1 MIIYLTPTLKTY
13 NITNKYF
20 KISWLTSFKLLHS
33 WSACNSKNRKTDGY
47 SPSSLTYS
55 HSSSNVVPINKHCI
69 VSHDLSVFCVD
80 KIRIN
85 QNSKLLCP
93 TVPVKYRLQYGV
105 WFSFDSYAN
114 DLSGDECGKIK
125 FIRTWFD
132 NFWSQTIRQH
142 VATYKHAFSTMP
154 TFAKIVSCFRIW
166 WITL

>member
-55 HSSSNVVPINKHCI
+55 RSSSNVVPINKHCI
-69 VSHDLSVFCVD
+69 VSYDLCVFCVD

-93 TVPVKYRLQYGV
+93 TVPVKHRLQYGV
-105 WFSFDSYAN
+105 WFSFDSYVD

-132 NFWSQTIRQH
+132 NFWRQTIRQH
-142 VATYKHAFSTMP
+142 IATYKHSFSIHAN
-154 TFAKIVSCFRIW
+154 FCKNCKLF
-166 WITL
+166 